1 MSDRRYTPKVLHTSV
16 DGNTYLCGEKREGS
30 WHDRCLSDRF
40 ARTLPLCEGCEEVKS
55 QRFIGMTGEQLI
67 KTAKTAKVTFAPPTL
82 TENMLS
88 SPSIIDFD
96 TYGELYV
103 SNYRRDA

>member
-16 DGNTYLCGEKREGS
+16 DGKAYLCGGKVEGS

-40 ARTLPLCEGCEEVKS
+40 ARSLSLCEGCEEVKS
-55 QRFIGMTGEQLI
+55 QRLVGMAGEG
-67 KTAKTAKVTFAPPTL
+67 KTAKTGVIVASFTN
-82 TENMLS
+82 TENILS

-96 TYGELYV
+96 AGELYV

>member
-1 MSDRRYTPKVLHTSV
+1 MNEKRYTPKVLHTSV

-55 QRFIGMTGEQLI
+55 QRFVGMTGEQ
-67 KTAKTAKVTFAPPTL
+67 KTAKTGVTLAPPTL
-82 TENMLS
+82 TENILS

-96 TYGELYV
+96 ADVGIYV
-103 SNYRRDA
+103 KDYRRDA

>member
-16 DGNTYLCGEKREGS
+16 DGKAYLCGDKVEGS

-55 QRFIGMTGEQLI
+55 QRFVGMTGEQ
-67 KTAKTAKVTFAPPTL
+67 KTAKTAVTFAPPTL

-96 TYGELYV
+96 AGELYV